1 MAKNIN
7 KKGKNMNNKS
17 KTKDYTS
24 FNFRIENLTLKKLEE
39 IAKKEDRTIASL
51 VRIAINDLIE
61 KYKKILDN

>member
-1 MAKNIN
+1 
-7 KKGKNMNNKS
+7 MNNKP

-24 FNFRIENLTLKKLEE
+24 FNFRIENSTLKKLEE

-51 VRIAINDLIE
+51 IRIAINDLIE